1 MINQQTTP
9 SSEYVKPRAGG
20 MNQGMKNFWLDASL
34 LLLFH
39 AVFASAYFGKSIHPW
54 LGGGVAMMVFI
65 HLELHW
71 DWIKSIVQRF
81 FKPMP
86 IKVRLKT
93 ILNALMFADFMLL
106 GMSGFIVANIYA
118 PNVTRFHNTS
128 MYVFIGLL
136 LLHLALNWKW
146 VYSKAVSVV
155 SGGAGR

>member
-1 MINQQTTP
+1 
-9 SSEYVKPRAGG
+9 
-20 MNQGMKNFWLDASL
+20 
-34 LLLFH
+34 
-39 AVFASAYFGKSIHPW
+39 
-54 LGGGVAMMVFI
+54 MMVFI

-106 GMSGFIVANIYA
+106 SMSGFIVANIYA

-146 VYSKAVSVV
+146 LYSKAVSVV